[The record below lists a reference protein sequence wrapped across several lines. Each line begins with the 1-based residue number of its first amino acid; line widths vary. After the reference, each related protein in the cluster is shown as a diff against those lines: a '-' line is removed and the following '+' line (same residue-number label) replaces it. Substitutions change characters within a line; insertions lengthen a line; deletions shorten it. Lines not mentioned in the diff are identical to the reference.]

1 MMIYQYFNIGKKGH
15 SMVVFSA
22 TISNHN
28 TNGGKIQMGPLHNN
42 RSSQHLKWERQ
53 YGNTEGNRNTQSID
67 KNKIELNT
75 YKTSQSQVQM
85 GTPCQEVLSI
95 QTSRE
100 ALRQRH
106 PRRTKLKVA
115 RVDRWWHLP
124 NTITRSRSESGSSH
138 TRGGDP
144 KSSSTSPK
152 HLSSIQLPWAGE
164 VGRLSRGR
172 HHRRSINRS
181 RQPGK
186 SRSWQGLRSRTR
198 WGRGSRTTNTHWR
211 GSRRCYTI

>member
-1 MMIYQYFNIGKKGH
+1 MKYQYIDRRQKRAH
-15 SMVVFSA
+15 SRCVFCA

-85 GTPCQEVLSI
+85 STPCQEVLSI

-115 RVDRWWHLP
+115 RVDRWRHLP
-124 NTITRSRSESGSSH
+124 NTITRSRSESGSSR
-138 TRGGDP
+138 TRGGDL
-144 KSSSTSPK
+144 KSSSTSTTK
-152 HLSSIQLPWAGE
+152 HLSSIQLPWARE
-164 VGRLSRGR
+164 VGRLSRSR
-172 HHRRSINRS
+172 YHRKSIT
-181 RQPGK
+181 Q
-186 SRSWQGLRSRTR
+186 
-198 WGRGSRTTNTHWR
+198 
-211 GSRRCYTI
+211 C